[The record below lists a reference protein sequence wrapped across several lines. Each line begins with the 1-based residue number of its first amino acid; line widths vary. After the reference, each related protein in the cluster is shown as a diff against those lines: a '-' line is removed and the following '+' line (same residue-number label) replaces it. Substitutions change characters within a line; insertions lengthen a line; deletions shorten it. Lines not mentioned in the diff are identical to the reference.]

1 MGSNVIVPKKNS
13 RISTNIQ
20 ENKLLCAKIVVFY
33 MNYSAVLDIL
43 RIAIPL
49 LAVLGLVYMML
60 KNFQE
65 NENKKFL
72 LELQKDTK
80 KQSFPM
86 RLQAYERL
94 VLLAERLEPA
104 AQFSRLSL
112 EAETSAQIQ
121 MMMLV
126 SVQQEF
132 EHNLAQQ
139 IYISTPVWAQFVKAK
154 EQLISIIQKTGTQ
167 VPKDAS
173 TQEFAKALFAQL
185 EKTPPTDLLIA
196 KSALKE
202 EIANFL

>member
-1 MGSNVIVPKKNS
+1 
-13 RISTNIQ
+13 
-20 ENKLLCAKIVVFY
+20 
-33 MNYSAVLDIL
+33 MNYSAVFEIL
-43 RIAIPL
+43 RITIPL

-104 AQFSRLSL
+104 ALFSRLNL
-112 EAETSAQIQ
+112 DAETAGQIQ

-139 IYISTPVWAQFVKAK
+139 IYVSSPVWAQFVKAK
-154 EQLISIIQKTGTQ
+154 EQLISIIQKTGKQ